1 MVLINKISEFD
12 SIDSS
17 NNNNTNRTIKI
28 TNSQAI
34 LAINSKAAFGTV
46 DDDVNK
52 IEWLDETTPI
62 PIDDIIAKR
71 KELEDSAK
79 EQVVIDKNDFTSGQ
93 NKLKALGL
101 TDNEIKQL
109 FERHSNSSL

>member
-1 MVLINKISEFD
+1 M
-12 SIDSS
+12 
-17 NNNNTNRTIKI
+17 I

-34 LAINSKAAFGTV
+34 NAINPEAAFGTV

-52 IEWLDETTPI
+52 IEWLDGTIPI

-71 KELEDSAK
+71 KELEVLEK
-79 EQVVIDKNDFTSGQ
+79 EQVIIDKNDFNSGQ
-93 NKLKALGL
+93 DKLKALGL

-109 FERHSNSSL
+109 FQRY